1 MHIAQ
6 SAIHLAGIHSFNQ
19 EKIHHEK
26 LDLWIGEHNNEESRP
41 AVISGEDQLDLSPTA
56 IFLAAK
62 NTGSQANPVNTTDES
77 GENPKIRAMRLILEK
92 LTGKKIKISKFEI
105 KPDNSGDVVGTSG
118 KSENVGWG
126 LSYDYLDSYHE
137 QEETAFR
144 ADGTIKTV
152 DGREINFQLE
162 LSMSRDFYQETAI
175 HIRAGDAKSV
185 DPLVINF
192 DGSAAE
198 LTDTKFAF
206 DLDNDGRKEKIARLG
221 RGSGY
226 LALDLNENGRIDNGG
241 ELFGPKSGNGFA
253 ELSAYDSDNNKW
265 LDKNDPIYDKLRVW
279 IQDSTKGNYLAGLK
293 EMNIGALYLGRTQTP
308 FQLTN
313 QDNEQLGRISETGIY
328 IRENGGAGLMQEIFI
343 TI

>member
-1 MHIAQ
+1 MRIAQ
-6 SAIHLAGIHSFNQ
+6 STIQLTGIHSFNK
-19 EKIHHEK
+19 EKIHEEK
-26 LDLWIGEHNNEESRP
+26 LDLWIGGQDNQESGPSLTNR
-41 AVISGEDQLDLSPTA
+41 EDRLDLSPSA
-56 IFLAAK
+56 VFLAAK
-62 NTGSQANPVNTTDES
+62 NTGSQAIAVETTDEN

-105 KPDNSGDVVGTSG
+105 KPDNSGDVVETPG
-118 KSENVGWG
+118 KNKGAGWG

-137 QEETAFR
+137 QEETKFK

-162 LSMSRDFYQETAI
+162 LAMSREFYQETAI

-192 DGSAAE
+192 GGSAAE
-198 LTDTKFAF
+198 LTDAKFAF
-206 DLDNDGRKEKIARLG
+206 DLDNDGREEKIARLG

-226 LALDLNENGRIDNGG
+226 LALDLNDNGRIDNGR

-253 ELSAYDSDNNKW
+253 ELSTYDSDNNKW
-265 LDKNDPIYDKLRVW
+265 LDEKDPVYDKLRVW

-293 EMNIGALYLGRTQTP
+293 EMNIGALYLEPTQTT
-308 FQLTN
+308 FQLTSQN
-313 QDNEQLGRISETGIY
+313 NEQLGSISETGIY
-328 IRENGGAGLMQEIFI
+328 IRENGSPGSIQEIFV